1 MPGRIPEIQP
11 DQGIPFTI
19 VGQRRKRSRPALYLV
34 DIQFVIDEDKYDQAI
49 VALHGALIEPHN
61 HEYAIVAASTTAG

>member
-1 MPGRIPEIQP
+1 MLLIEVETQ
-11 DQGIPFTI
+11 
-19 VGQRRKRSRPALYLV
+19 
-34 DIQFVIDEDKYDQAI
+34 IDEDKYDQAI